1 MSTSTQVYVK
11 DKLYGWLPANV
22 LSSDDK
28 ISKVKVFI
36 PGKKDDDSD
45 ETQEE
50 REVKLKDYSGGTLPL
65 QNVNENGH
73 LIQMADMC
81 DLPYLHEA
89 AIVYNLRARHR
100 EKNPYTRVGDIV
112 IAVNPFQVSLQPEPL
127 AISCWVKQCI

>member
-1 MSTSTQVYVK
+1 MSTSTQVYVQ
-11 DKLYGWLPANV
+11 DKLHGWLPASV
-22 LSSDDK
+22 LSSDEK
-28 ISKVKVFI
+28 IAKVRVSV
-36 PGKKDDDSD
+36 PGEKDDGTDD
-45 ETQEE
+45 TTVEKEA
-50 REVKLKDYSGGTLPL
+50 KLKDYSGGTLPL

-112 IAVNPFQVSLQPEPL
+112 IAVNPFQV
-127 AISCWVKQCI
+127 